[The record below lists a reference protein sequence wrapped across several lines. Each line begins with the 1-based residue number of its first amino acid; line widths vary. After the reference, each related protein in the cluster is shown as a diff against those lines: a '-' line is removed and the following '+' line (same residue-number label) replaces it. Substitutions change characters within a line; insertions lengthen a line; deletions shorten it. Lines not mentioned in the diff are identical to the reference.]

1 MLSPGISFL
10 NKNMLVTFAILRGE
24 LCYLTPMID
33 GKDVDIY
40 ITATYRGGTLLQAF
54 CFATSL
60 SLSYNNN

>member
-40 ITATYRGGTLLQAF
+40 ITATYRGGDVIASVLF
-54 CFATSL
+54 CNISL
-60 SLSYNNN
+60 SQL